1 MNRLIFGISLLVSI
15 GIFAFAINGSRGA
28 TGSLPQE
35 VADGYSVWR
44 AYGCESCHTLFG
56 QGGNYAPDLS
66 HIYTLRGEEYIREF
80 MVNPAARHPDQRL
93 MPRFNMTQE
102 DVGSLVA
109 LLRWASDEAPT
120 ARDWP
125 PNPIQVVG
133 SGGLSFGSAQ
143 SSAQDAVN
151 NPLVAEG
158 HLIYSQRCASCHAIE
173 DGVILVGPS
182 FYGLATRASERIA
195 GVSAEEYIRSSI
207 LYPSEFVVDGF
218 GDLMQKNFS
227 EVLSSD
233 DIAAI
238 TAYLMTFTE
247 GN

>member
-1 MNRLIFGISLLVSI
+1 MNRLLFGISLLISI
-15 GIFAFAINGSRGA
+15 GIFAFVINSSRGA
-28 TGSLPQE
+28 TGTLPQE
-35 VADGYSVWR
+35 VADGYAVWR

-80 MVNPAARHPDQRL
+80 MVNPAARHPNQRL
-93 MPRFNMTQE
+93 MPRFTISQK
-102 DVGSLVA
+102 DTGDLVA
-109 LLRWASDEAPT
+109 LLRWASDDAPI
-120 ARDWP
+120 AQDWP

-133 SGGLSFGSAQ
+133 SGGLAFGSAQ

-158 HLIYSQRCASCHAIE
+158 RLIYSQRCASCHAIE

-182 FYGLATRASERIA
+182 FYGLASRAGQRVA
-195 GVSAEEYIRSSI
+195 GLSAEEYIRASI
-207 LYPSEFVVDGF
+207 LYPSEYLVEGF

-233 DIAAI
+233 DISAI

-247 GN
+247 GS